1 MFRRTVFG
9 PAIAFA
15 VLGVIAWGSA
25 WARADAS
32 GYEVTTYSPTISI
45 EGGFNVS
52 GGLAHYWNANSGY
65 HVLDTK
71 TGVVT
76 DVGYP
81 SSYSTNYGG
90 DPFGVYDAISQKF
103 YAATYAS
110 GFETFLYVYDYP
122 TDTWS
127 DAGQAVNMYGGAVRN
142 GDLYISGL
150 REPWS
155 GGFDTNFISLY
166 DFSGSN
172 LHDALIETGGA
183 SAHVAVD
190 NAGNVYYAAYG
201 GFGVSGEL
209 YRWDASAVQSVIN
222 SNLAGGEEDTYLT
235 LTDGTLLSTLPAGG
249 NGIAV
254 DDDGVVFFTVNQWG
268 NPDAS
273 GIMRWD
279 PTMNT
284 GNSAN
289 YEVILSA
296 ADVGAGWFGPLAIE
310 GSFDNGATLFTSLNF
325 NASISGI
332 TAVPEPTTLGLLAA
346 GGFMMLGWR
355 GNRCARSPK
364 RIARSAVRCSVP
376 LAAIALFLMMGGTAM
391 AGVFSPGKGG
401 SAEVGF
407 IDAGIAGFV
416 GPAGEGVQA
425 TASNGNYVNPV
436 FKGWATGVVMYD
448 PSDNVGTYGQNGIG
462 SQFAD
467 PNLALGAVTGSNM
480 DIVSLGDMDATEI
493 TAHLSNPAVHPLGT
507 LILSFDKAITNGTG
521 ADFATFENGFVSNY
535 NTGAGSAAGQMF
547 AELGYVEVSTDGVHY
562 ARFPSE
568 YYNYQ
573 GAPPGSQAYLTQDV
587 SNIYNLAG
595 KHANAY
601 GESWGTPF
609 DLDDLLD
616 DQLVLD
622 GLVDLDEI
630 NFVKIV
636 DIPGDGTFTDSLGTP
651 IYDAWVTWGSG
662 GMDFEALG
670 VINQVPEPASLALL
684 GAGLAMVASRRC
696 CK

>member
-9 PAIAFA
+9 PAAALA

-25 WARADAS
+25 SARADAS
-32 GYEVTTYSPTISI
+32 GYQVTTYSPTISI

-65 HVLDTK
+65 HVLDTH

-76 DVGYP
+76 DIGYP

-90 DPFGVYDAISQKF
+90 DPFGVYDAASQKF

-110 GFETFLYVYDYP
+110 GFETFLYVYDHP
-122 TDTWS
+122 SNTWS
-127 DAGQAVNMYGGAVRN
+127 DAGQAVNMYGGTVSN
-142 GDLYISGL
+142 GELYISGL

-155 GGFDTNFISLY
+155 GGFDTNYISLY
-166 DFSGSN
+166 DFSGNN

-190 NAGNVYYAAYG
+190 NVGNVYYAAYG
-201 GFGVSGEL
+201 GYGVSGEL
-209 YRWDASAVQSVIN
+209 YRWDASAVQSAIN
-222 SNLAGGEEDTYLT
+222 SNLVDGEEDTYLT

-279 PTMNT
+279 PTMNI
-284 GNSAN
+284 GDSAN

-296 ADVGAGWFGPLAIE
+296 ADVSAGWFGPLAIE
-310 GSFDNGATLFTSLNF
+310 GSFDSGATLFTSLNF
-325 NASISGI
+325 NAPISGI
-332 TAVPEPTTLGLLAA
+332 TAIPEPTTLGLLAA
-346 GGFMMLGWR
+346 GGLVMLGR
-355 GNRCARSPK
+355 RRRSRCVRASHT
-364 RIARSAVRCSVP
+364 ARSATRSAVP
-376 LAAIALFLMMGGTAM
+376 LAAIALLLAVGSTAM

-401 SAEVGF
+401 TDEAAF

-416 GPAGEGVQA
+416 GPAGEGVTA
-425 TASNGNYVNPV
+425 TATNGNYVNPI
-436 FKGWATGVVMYD
+436 FKGWATGVVLYD

-467 PNLALGAVTGSNM
+467 PSLTLGQVTGSNM

-493 TAHLSNPAVHPLGT
+493 AAHQSDPAANPLGT

-521 ADFATFENGFVSNY
+521 ADFAAFENGFVSNY
-535 NTGAGSAAGQMF
+535 NTGAGSVAGQMF
-547 AELGYVEVSTDGVHY
+547 AELGYVEVSTDGTDF
-562 ARFPSE
+562 ARFPSQ
-568 YYNYQ
+568 YLNS
-573 GAPPGSQAYLTQDV
+573 APTGSQAYLTQDV
-587 SNIYNLAG
+587 SNIYNLVG

-616 DQLVLD
+616 DQLVID
-622 GLVDLDEI
+622 GLVDLNEI
-630 NFVKIV
+630 NFVRII
-636 DIPGDGTFTDSLGTP
+636 DIPGDGTFTDSLGNP
-651 IYDAWVTWGSG
+651 IYDSWVTWGSG

-684 GAGLAMVASRRC
+684 GAGLVMVASRRRL
-696 CK
+696 K